1 MKRWGVRGWV
11 VTFGGAGLSPR
22 APGSVASLSAVAL
35 LYIGYLGIAQ
45 TGTPFF
51 AWQSAL
57 AGVLLAASAAT
68 VLLGPWAIAYY
79 GRNDPQPVVLDEVAG
94 ICLTWLGQPV
104 IRAYGG
110 AVVPVLVFV
119 AFRIFDIAKPWPAS
133 RLERLPNGW
142 GILADDL
149 AAAVYANLICQ
160 VLLRLAWPGML
171 FRG

>member
-1 MKRWGVRGWV
+1 M
-11 VTFGGAGLSPR
+11 
-22 APGSVASLSAVAL
+22 
-35 LYIGYLGIAQ
+35 
-45 TGTPFF
+45 
-51 AWQSAL
+51 
-57 AGVLLAASAAT
+57 
-68 VLLGPWAIAYY
+68 
-79 GRNDPQPVVLDEVAG
+79 
-94 ICLTWLGQPV
+94 GQPV

-160 VLLRLAWPGML
+160 LLLRLAWPGML